1 MTAAAFRRRLMK
13 EREELSSKP
22 PLGISLDESA
32 TGDSLTRW
40 VVRVDGAEGT
50 LYAGENFK
58 LQFIFSQKYPFDSPQ
73 VTFIGDCIPV
83 HPHIYSNGHI
93 CLSILDE
100 DWSPALSVSAVCISI
115 ISMLSSCTKKER
127 PSDNTLYVN
136 FGSKNPKKT
145 KWLFHG
151 EHHIR

>member
-73 VTFIGDCIPV
+73 VTFIGDSIPV

-145 KWLFHG
+145 KWLFHDDKV
-151 EHHIR
+151 